1 MSLEF
6 TLSRVGVVTV
16 LEVKGRVVAGT
27 NADSLV
33 AKVQELVQN
42 GETRVILDL
51 AKVNYLD
58 STGISAL
65 IRAAAAPKMAG
76 GATKLLNLT
85 KRITDTLQ
93 ITRLSSGFEIFDNV
107 EKAVASFG
115 SEESDQAPRETG
127 PAAES
132 QRE

>member
-6 TLSRVGVVTV
+6 TLSRFGVVTV
-16 LEVKGRVVAGT
+16 IEVKGRVVAGP
-27 NADSLV
+27 NAESLV

-42 GETRVILDL
+42 GETRLVLDL
-51 AKVNYLD
+51 AKVIYLD

-65 IRAAAAPKMAG
+65 IRAAATPKMVG

-93 ITRLSSGFEIFDNV
+93 ITRLSSGFEIFDGV

-115 SEESDQAPRETG
+115 LEEADQVSCETG
-127 PAAES
+127 PVAES

>member
-1 MSLEF
+1 MALEL
-6 TLSRVGVVTV
+6 TESRVGVVTV
-16 LEVKGRVVAGT
+16 LEVKGRVVAGS
-27 NADSLV
+27 NADSLI

-42 GETRVILDL
+42 GETRLVLDL
-51 AKVNYLD
+51 AKVSYLD

-65 IRAAAAPKMAG
+65 IRAAAAPKMVG

-93 ITRLSSGFEIFDNV
+93 ITRLSSAFEIFDDV

-115 SEESDQAPRETG
+115 LEDSDQVPRETG
-127 PAAES
+127 S
-132 QRE
+132 RR